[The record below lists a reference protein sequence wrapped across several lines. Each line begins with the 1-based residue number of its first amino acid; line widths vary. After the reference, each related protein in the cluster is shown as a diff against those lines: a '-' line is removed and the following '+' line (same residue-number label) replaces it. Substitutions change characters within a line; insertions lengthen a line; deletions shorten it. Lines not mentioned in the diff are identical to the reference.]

1 MNRQCLSC
9 PQFFNC
15 IHFRIKHLLIIQFLS
30 SSSHLYKDL
39 FIFSI
44 FTFILFFCDSIY
56 RLYNL
61 FLWTLLSLNPGVIH
75 ILSLLFFLD
84 CFTSLN
90 FFSNSCCS
98 MLLKVLKA
106 TFVSVSLYTMFQ
118 SISFR
123 SFINLFLFASV
134 NNRINGLYFSAT
146 IFLLISI
153 V

>member
-1 MNRQCLSC
+1 
-9 PQFFNC
+9 
-15 IHFRIKHLLIIQFLS
+15 
-30 SSSHLYKDL
+30 
-39 FIFSI
+39 
-44 FTFILFFCDSIY
+44 
-56 RLYNL
+56 
-61 FLWTLLSLNPGVIH
+61 
-75 ILSLLFFLD
+75 
-84 CFTSLN
+84 
-90 FFSNSCCS
+90 